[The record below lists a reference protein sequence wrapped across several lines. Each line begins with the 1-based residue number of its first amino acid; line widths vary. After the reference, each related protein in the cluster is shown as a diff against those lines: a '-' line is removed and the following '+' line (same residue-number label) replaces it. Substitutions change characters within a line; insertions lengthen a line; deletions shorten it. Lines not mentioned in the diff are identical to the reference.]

1 MKLPTNRNFGIVF
14 GIFFLILFVYFYISY
29 KLILITKVF
38 FFLSFTFFTLGLL
51 NSKILT
57 PLNYLWTKF
66 GIYLGK
72 ILSPIIM
79 MIIFFLI
86 VTPIGLLMR
95 ILRKDLINL
104 KFNNRN
110 TYWIKRE
117 GQKSKMK
124 NQF

>member
-104 KFNNRN
+104 KFNNNN
-110 TYWIKRE
+110 TYWIKR
-117 GQKSKMK
+117 GDQKSKMK

>member
-14 GIFFLILFVYFYISY
+14 GIFFLILFVYFYVSY